1 MKKRE
6 ENKVMRSKRFMAGL
20 IAGGMVLGLAACGP
34 ETVSATG
41 GEAQSAGIQTAE
53 LPGGTADTA
62 QNDPATAKNGEA
74 KTEVIAAINSEP
86 GSGWDPI
93 TGYGQRYDPI
103 LQSTLTKAYG
113 GEITN
118 DLATG
123 YSVSDDGKEWTF
135 TIREDAY
142 YSNGDP
148 VKASDV
154 AFTYEAVRDNS
165 TSLDLSNIVSAKAID
180 DTTVVFTL
188 KEPDYTFVYVTYK
201 VGIVPEALYD
211 ENYGQQ
217 PIGSGP
223 FKLVSWEKGQQS
235 VWEYNEYY
243 YGKEPSIKR
252 IVLLFMDD
260 DAAFLAAQ
268 RGDVD
273 LVFTNQNL
281 AIQEIPGYRMENIES
296 IDNYGIIF
304 PTTLNE
310 GKVSED
316 GRAIGN
322 DVTGDVAI
330 RRALSVGLDREALIT
345 DVFNGYGKA
354 SFSMCDTMPW
364 FNEETVLNE
373 SNSGIDAAI
382 DILEKAGWVD
392 SNNDGIRDKN
402 GVEAE
407 FELYYTAT
415 NANRQAMAMAVAEQ
429 AKTLGIAIEPK
440 GASNDDVKAVAY
452 STPYVFGRG
461 DYTPNEFYLMTATD
475 TIGSGWSN
483 TGYYSNPVVDES
495 MRKAMA
501 SADINDVY
509 KYYKLAQWD
518 GKTGASLIG
527 DAPDCWLVRADH
539 CYFVR
544 EGLDIGEQPIQP
556 HCANGQ
562 VVLSNICDWE
572 WK

>member
-1 MKKRE
+1 MK
-6 ENKVMRSKRFMAGL
+6 SKRFVAGL
-20 IAGGMVLGLAACGP
+20 ITGGMVLGLAACGP
-34 ETVSATG
+34 ETVSAPG
-41 GEAQSAGIQTAE
+41 GEVQSAGVQAAE
-53 LPGGTADTA
+53 VPGGTADPA
-62 QNDPATAKNGEA
+62 QKDPAAAKNGET

-364 FNEETVLNE
+364 FNEETALNE

-382 DILEKAGWVD
+382 DILEQAGWVD
-392 SNNDGIRDKN
+392 SNNDGTRDKN

-429 AKTLGIAIEPK
+429 AKALGIAIEPK

-483 TGYYSNPVVDES
+483 TGYYSNPVVDEY

-509 KYYKLAQWD
+509 QYYKLAQWD
-518 GKTGASLIG
+518 GETGASLIG